1 MFCVFDIGKVLA
13 DYNTKIGDEYF
24 GGYTPTLE
32 AIIVDVDECRVF
44 ALYLFRKHNAIED
57 EKKYIYTA
65 VLIHRYDDIC
75 EVIQQHPENLFENLN
90 DHIFVAK
97 VRRAL
102 QICNI
107 SEETFEQWKKDIK
120 KDFCS
125 KNLLALDIKS
135 LQGVL
140 GSDIRE
146 RIYVDPRCLL
156 QTINETAHHMGVIEK
171 KIHELRDENILI
183 NQVWQQRFKII
194 QDYMIQQGMGAESPP
209 RKVETYLK
217 LDQIF
222 ITRRSYSLQLIFVNW
237 FEYQAEVGW
246 LMYYED
252 ATRSQK
258 VKYNKMKKGIRTMVM
273 FTDVYP
279 VSLCY
284 IQIYHNNMLLQILTT
299 CCYVL

>member
-1 MFCVFDIGKVLA
+1 
-13 DYNTKIGDEYF
+13 
-24 GGYTPTLE
+24 
-32 AIIVDVDECRVF
+32 
-44 ALYLFRKHNAIED
+44 
-57 EKKYIYTA
+57 
-65 VLIHRYDDIC
+65 
-75 EVIQQHPENLFENLN
+75 
-90 DHIFVAK
+90 
-97 VRRAL
+97 
-102 QICNI
+102 
-107 SEETFEQWKKDIK
+107 
-120 KDFCS
+120 
-125 KNLLALDIKS
+125 
-135 LQGVL
+135 
-140 GSDIRE
+140 
-146 RIYVDPRCLL
+146 
-156 QTINETAHHMGVIEK
+156 
-171 KIHELRDENILI
+171 
-183 NQVWQQRFKII
+183 
-194 QDYMIQQGMGAESPP
+194 MIQQGMGAEPP
-209 RKVETYLK
+209 QRKVETYLK